1 VSLTLWS
8 HPFASYCQKV
18 LIALYESATTFE
30 TVLVDL
36 ADPRSRAD
44 FAALW
49 PVALMPVLRDGDR
62 TIPESSIIIEYLARH
77 HPGER
82 EMVPE
87 DPDLARETRLQ
98 DRFFDLYVSTPM
110 QKIVGDRLRP
120 AGARDPFGVNA
131 AKASL
136 ATAYGMIEARMATRT
151 WAMGDA
157 FTMADCAAAPALWYA
172 DLVAPL
178 GHEHPHT
185 RAYLDR
191 LRVRPSC
198 ARVLEEAEP
207 YRDNFPKET

>member
-18 LIALYESATTFE
+18 LIALYEGAIPFE

-36 ADPRSRAD
+36 GDPDSRAA

-82 EMVPE
+82 PMLPG

-120 AGARDPFGVNA
+120 AGARDPFGVDA
-131 AKASL
+131 ARKSL
-136 ATAYGMIEARMATRT
+136 ATAYGMIEARMASRT

-178 GHEHPHT
+178 GHAHPHT

-191 LRVRPSC
+191 LRARPSC

>member
-8 HPFASYCQKV
+8 HPLASYCQKV
-18 LIALYESATTFE
+18 LIALYESAIPFE

-36 ADPRSRAD
+36 GDPDSRAA

-49 PVALMPVLRDGDR
+49 PVALMPVLQDGDC

-82 EMVPE
+82 KMLPE

-120 AGARDPFGVNA
+120 AGARDPFGVDA

-157 FTMADCAAAPALWYA
+157 FTMADCSAAPALWYA

-178 GHEHPHT
+178 GRAYPHT

-191 LRVRPSC
+191 LRARPSC
-198 ARVLEEAEP
+198 ARVLAEAEP
-207 YRDNFPKET
+207 YRRNFPTET